1 MKKIWNITA
10 IIALCIGFSM
20 HLYAQKQT
28 LKLDLNYNC
37 SFPMG
42 SFKNNIIS
50 DASPRGFSGELMY
63 ELNNKWAAGLAFG
76 FQDYYQKY
84 PRAIYQT
91 GDHEVTSAVLSNSVQ
106 TMPVLA
112 KGIFS
117 PFGGNK
123 SSIQPYLSL
132 AAGLGVV
139 DFRQY
144 LGEFGGTANGAG
156 LMLQGGAGIRVP
168 FGKFSSSGIKIG
180 ADYNYIGYKKND
192 FGDLTSLDIHAGIFL
207 PLK

>member
-10 IIALCIGFSM
+10 IIALCIISSIRL
-20 HLYAQKQT
+20 HAQRQI
-28 LKLDLNYNC
+28 LKLDLNYNY

-63 ELNNKWAAGLAFG
+63 DIHNKWAAGLAFG

-117 PFGGNK
+117 PFGGTK
-123 SSIQPYLSL
+123 SSIQPYLSVT
-132 AAGLGVV
+132 AGLGIV

-144 LGEFGGTANGAG
+144 LGEFGGTTNGAG
-156 LMLQGGAGIRVP
+156 FMAQGGAGIRIL
-168 FGKFSSSGIKIG
+168 FGKFNSSGFKIG
-180 ADYNYIGYKKND
+180 ADYNYIGYNKND
-192 FGDLTSLDIHAGIFL
+192 FGNLSSLDVHAGIFF